1 MQSVRW
7 RVAGNR
13 AQLEPVAAV
22 CLCVSFGDG
31 LGGGIGEERLDGVAA
46 HVARIHTGGDHDP
59 IGRAQRSRECER
71 VAAGLTAVV
80 SDQDLAVHG
89 LGSFVE
95 LRNILERT
103 APRAI
108 RVNPHTLCGLC
119 RSPG

>member
-7 RVAGNR
+7 RVAANR

-31 LGGGIGEERLDGVAA
+31 LRGGIGEERLDGVAA
-46 HVARIHTGGDHDP
+46 RVAGIHTGGNHDP
-59 IGRAQRSRECER
+59 LGRAQRSRECKR

-89 LGSFVE
+89 LGPFVE
-95 LRNILERT
+95 LGT
-103 APRAI
+103 
-108 RVNPHTLCGLC
+108 
-119 RSPG
+119 S